1 MTWYI
6 SVPHGFETCNTHF
19 EQLVLDVF
27 VLVLDVFVLCVFDLV
42 SDVFVLDIFK
52 LVLGL

>member
-1 MTWYI
+1 M
-6 SVPHGFETCNTHF
+6 FETCNTHF
-19 EQLVLDVF
+19 EQFVSDVF

-42 SDVFVLDIFK
+42 SDVFVLDVFK